1 MSNIDTAHRHTRT
14 RAAGA
19 AARGVSFPSLDQVDR
34 EFQDTVLKQLERILA
49 SFRSNGQSNQTD
61 LAPSP
66 RAVRLPEVL
75 QLLGIS
81 RSTLYNRLDES
92 SPQYDPDMPRP
103 FKLGK
108 GDRAPT
114 AWLHQD
120 IVVYIE
126 SCVAARSSH

>member
-1 MSNIDTAHRHTRT
+1 MSNIATPHRHTRT
-14 RAAGA
+14 GMAGA
-19 AARGVSFPSLDQVDR
+19 TARGASVSNLDQIDR
-34 EFQDTVLKQLERILA
+34 EFQDMVLKQLERILA
-49 SFRSNGQSNQTD
+49 FFRGAGQSNQTGV
-61 LAPSP
+61 APSP

-81 RSTLYNRLDES
+81 RSTLYNRLDEA

-126 SCVAARSSH
+126 SCAAARSSH

>member
-1 MSNIDTAHRHTRT
+1 MNNIANAHRHART
-14 RAAGA
+14 RMAEP
-19 AARGVSFPSLDQVDR
+19 AARSASASSLDQVDR
-34 EFQDTVLKQLERILA
+34 EFQAIVLKHLERILA
-49 SFRSNGQSNQTD
+49 SFRSNGQSNQTGQV
-61 LAPSP
+61 PSP

>member
-1 MSNIDTAHRHTRT
+1 MAEP
-14 RAAGA
+14 
-19 AARGVSFPSLDQVDR
+19 AARSASASSLDQVDH
-34 EFQDTVLKQLERILA
+34 EFQDLVLKQLERILA
-49 SFRSNGQSNQTD
+49 SFRSNGQSNQTGQFP
-61 LAPSP
+61 AP

-75 QLLGIS
+75 KLLGIS

>member
-1 MSNIDTAHRHTRT
+1 MSNIDTAHRHTHT
-14 RAAGA
+14 RMAGT
-19 AARGVSFPSLDQVDR
+19 AARGVSFSSLDQVDR
-34 EFQDTVLKQLERILA
+34 EFQAIVLKQLERILA
-49 SFRSNGQSNQTD
+49 SFRSNGQSNQTGE
-61 LAPSP
+61 APSP

-81 RSTLYNRLDES
+81 RSTLYNRLDEA

-126 SCVAARSSH
+126 SCVAARSTH

>member
-1 MSNIDTAHRHTRT
+1 MNNIANAHRHART
-14 RAAGA
+14 RIAEP
-19 AARGVSFPSLDQVDR
+19 AARSASASSPDQVDR
-34 EFQDTVLKQLERILA
+34 EFQDIVLKQLERILA
-49 SFRSNGQSNQTD
+49 SFRSNGQSNQTGQV
-61 LAPSP
+61 PSP

-75 QLLGIS
+75 KLLGVS

-108 GDRAPT
+108 SDRAPT